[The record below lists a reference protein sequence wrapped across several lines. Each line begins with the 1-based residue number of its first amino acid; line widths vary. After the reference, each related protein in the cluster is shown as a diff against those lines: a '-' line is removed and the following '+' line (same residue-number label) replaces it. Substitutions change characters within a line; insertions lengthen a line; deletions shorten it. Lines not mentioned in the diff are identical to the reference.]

1 MLSTQGDKL
10 SRLLI
15 RKKKIQLNTETYKYS
30 EQTTQSSPG
39 KLKNLQKKNTEIQK
53 SENRKILTVKKRE
66 KESPLQ

>member
-39 KLKNLQKKNTEIQK
+39 KLKNLQKKHRNP
-53 SENRKILTVKKRE
+53 
-66 KESPLQ
+66 KE